1 MMGGSSSPA
10 TWLPFDLS
18 EQYQT
23 FQTLRGT
30 PRLCWRRA
38 RRFPRN
44 VWEPARPNYAFDSM
58 RGAGVRTSRDG
69 QCASTSC
76 SFVDPD
82 DTTPQRLDLTARV
95 SEGQRMSD
103 GGGAPGGRAAFDG
116 AQSQG
121 LTRLRGWLARGVGLH
136 LAVIAGLLLLSVV
149 MWWRVW
155 VTGHP
160 TSAITCLCGDASG
173 ALADLAWAPWAV
185 IHGHNPFFSNAIYAG
200 QGGANMLA
208 NTTWIAGSLLFA
220 PVTWLFGPIA
230 TLNVVMTLAPVAS
243 GWCCFLAVRQF
254 TRFVPG
260 QVVAAF
266 LYGFSPLV
274 VTSEPVGHFAEVW
287 LVYPPLAF
295 LCLYDLLVTKRHRP
309 VPLGVG
315 LGLLTVVQFFLSTEV
330 LAISVLIGGIG
341 LIV

>member
-95 SEGQRMSD
+95 SEGPRMSD

-116 AQSQG
+116 A
-121 LTRLRGWLARGVGLH
+121 RARG
-136 LAVIAGLLLLSVV
+136 LASRGNRRAAPAIG
-149 MWWRVW
+149 
-155 VTGHP
+155 GH
-160 TSAITCLCGDASG
+160 
-173 ALADLAWAPWAV
+173 
-185 IHGHNPFFSNAIYAG
+185 
-200 QGGANMLA
+200 
-208 NTTWIAGSLLFA
+208 
-220 PVTWLFGPIA
+220 
-230 TLNVVMTLAPVAS
+230 
-243 GWCCFLAVRQF
+243 
-254 TRFVPG
+254 
-260 QVVAAF
+260 VVA
-266 LYGFSPLV
+266 
-274 VTSEPVGHFAEVW
+274 
-287 LVYPPLAF
+287 
-295 LCLYDLLVTKRHRP
+295 
-309 VPLGVG
+309 GVG
-315 LGLLTVVQFFLSTEV
+315 DRTPNVHHDVPVRGP
-330 LAISVLIGGIG
+330 
-341 LIV
+341 